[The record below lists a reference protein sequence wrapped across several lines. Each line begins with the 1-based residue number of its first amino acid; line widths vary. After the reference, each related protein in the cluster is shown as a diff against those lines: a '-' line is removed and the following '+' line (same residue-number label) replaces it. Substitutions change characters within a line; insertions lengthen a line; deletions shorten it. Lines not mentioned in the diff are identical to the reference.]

1 MVRRWRQIGG
11 RTSPGQLFAFHYMKC
26 PELGENR
33 PCGRNITKQ
42 LLINSLCHN
51 TYKYFKKRKQ
61 LNIISTNTN

>member
-33 PCGRNITKQ
+33 PWKMLDQRSEIAN
-42 LLINSLCHN
+42 LIS
-51 TYKYFKKRKQ
+51 
-61 LNIISTNTN
+61 